1 MPPKPEGKY
10 VADDDDKGGS
20 SGAKPSA
27 MASSCLPFARLMR
40 RKSSSGPTSI
50 EHTEVEEFR
59 PDEAKPSRAARA
71 APSGA
76 SGDGAYNAWLSMLS
90 GHQLHEIKEA
100 FRKFDKDDSG
110 YIDANELAAVIRL
123 MGGRVTNEQ
132 ARGLISSVD
141 VDGSG
146 TIEFS
151 EFLVIMA
158 RRMLTTEGTME
169 LDEALRLFT
178 VDADNRI
185 QCSEIR
191 SLLGEHGEAPLEAEE
206 LEELLLLADPGGTG
220 YCDVATF
227 RALPCWQ
234 LPAVDAQGNPR
245 SQVRP
250 RALPGTRPAGPPSI

>member
-50 EHTEVEEFR
+50 EHTEVEEFH
-59 PDEAKPSRAARA
+59 PDEAEPSRAARA

-110 YIDANELAAVIRL
+110 Y
-123 MGGRVTNEQ
+123 M
-132 ARGLISSVD
+132 
-141 VDGSG
+141 
-146 TIEFS
+146 
-151 EFLVIMA
+151 
-158 RRMLTTEGTME
+158 
-169 LDEALRLFT
+169 
-178 VDADNRI
+178 
-185 QCSEIR
+185 C
-191 SLLGEHGEAPLEAEE
+191 APL
-206 LEELLLLADPGGTG
+206 P
-220 YCDVATF
+220 
-227 RALPCWQ
+227 PCMAA
-234 LPAVDAQGNPR
+234 PHHC
-245 SQVRP
+245 
-250 RALPGTRPAGPPSI
+250 